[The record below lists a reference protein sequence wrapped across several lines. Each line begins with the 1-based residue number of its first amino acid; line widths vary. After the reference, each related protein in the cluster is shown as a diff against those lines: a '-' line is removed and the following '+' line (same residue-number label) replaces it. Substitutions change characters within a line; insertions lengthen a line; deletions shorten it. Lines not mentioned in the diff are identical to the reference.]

1 MQQGTPSRT
10 AAWVAVMRGLG
21 RYLPGKLLLAQ
32 DPYGTAFGG
41 QQLRW
46 MSELTPEGAG
56 RIVVGLPGVRS
67 WVLYMQVRTRVLD
80 DVVRTY
86 VREGGRQ
93 LVLLGAGYD
102 SRALRMPE
110 LQEVAVFEID
120 HPATQQHKQ
129 EVLAKIG
136 ARSPSRYVSW
146 DFESRPTAL
155 LPQALEEL
163 GHDSTQPTLTLW
175 EGVTMYLTERA
186 LDASMRAVADYS
198 APGSRLAM
206 TYHTRD
212 ASRGNRI
219 ADSSEASG
227 RGPISGASGMIVS
240 KVVDN
245 LGEPFR
251 WAWPPGSL
259 PSWVASRG
267 FTVESELSW
276 DDAARALLPAELF
289 PSSGPG
295 WPGASAVL
303 RR

>member
-21 RYLPGKLLLAQ
+21 QHLPGKLALAK

-41 QQLRW
+41 EQLRW
-46 MSELTPEGAG
+46 ASGLPVQGAG
-56 RIVVGLPGVRS
+56 QLVVGMPGVRS

-80 DVVRTY
+80 DVVRAY

-102 SRALRMPE
+102 CRALRMPE
-110 LQEVAVFEID
+110 LGEVAVFEVD

-129 EVLAKIG
+129 QVLAKLG
-136 ARSPSRYVSW
+136 ARSPARPLAW
-146 DFESRPTAL
+146 DFESRPASL

-163 GHDSTQPTLTLW
+163 GHDATQPTLTLW

-198 APGSRLAM
+198 TPGSPLAM
-206 TYHTRD
+206 TYHLR
-212 ASRGNRI
+212 
-219 ADSSEASG
+219 SEAPAPDT
-227 RGPISGASGMIVS
+227 RHQLVS
-240 KVVDN
+240 RLVDG
-245 LGEPFR
+245 LGEPWR
-251 WAWPPGSL
+251 WAWAPGAL

-267 FTVESELSW
+267 FTVERERSW
-276 DDAARALLPAELF
+276 DEAGRELLPAELL
-289 PSSGPG
+289 PKGG
-295 WPGASAVL
+295 WPGAYAVL
-303 RR
+303 RRQGESLAAGG